1 MNEENFRK
9 RIREVIRK
17 ELDEITT
24 SASVGGYLTPHAFA
38 GKSLISKKKI
48 RAVAEKLGWKLTKRG
63 KEALNRKVDE
73 IVNEGTSKYYLFR
86 NDQEK
91 TAKQKIGLSVREAKK
106 ALGRVDAQLK
116 ILSKYKNEFGYS
128 ASGYWKRTL
137 KDIYRIEERLTKI
150 SHKLRELKT

>member
-1 MNEENFRK
+1 MNEKYLRK
-9 RIREVIRK
+9 FIREVIRN
-17 ELDEITT
+17 ELEELTT
-24 SASVGGYLTPHAFA
+24 TANVAGYLTPHAFA
-38 GKSLISKKKI
+38 GKSLISRKKI

-73 IVNEGTSKYYLFR
+73 IINEGTSKYYLFR

-91 TAKQKIGLSVREAKK
+91 TARQKIGLSIREAKK
-106 ALGRVDAQLK
+106 SLGRIDAQLK

-128 ASGYWKRTL
+128 SSNYWKRTL
-137 KDIYRIEERLTKI
+137 KDIYKIEERLVKI

>member
-1 MNEENFRK
+1 MNEENLRK

-17 ELDEITT
+17 ELGEMTT
-24 SASVGGYLTPHAFA
+24 TGAVAGYSTPHAFA

-73 IVNEGTSKYYLFR
+73 IINEGTSKYYKFR

-91 TAKQKIGLSVREAKK
+91 TARQKIGLSIREAKK
-106 ALGRVDAQLK
+106 ALGLVNAQLK
-116 ILSKYKNEFGYS
+116 ILSRYKNEFGYTAES
-128 ASGYWKRTL
+128 YWKRTL
-137 KDIYRIEERLTKI
+137 KDIYRIEERLVKI
-150 SHKLRELKT
+150 SHKLREIKT

>member
-38 GKSLISKKKI
+38 GKSLINRKKI
-48 RAVAEKLGWKLTKRG
+48 KAVAEKLGWKLTKRG

-73 IVNEGTSKYYLFR
+73 IINEGTSKYYLFR

-91 TAKQKIGLSVREAKK
+91 TARQKIGLSIREAKK
-106 ALGRVDAQLK
+106 LLGRVDAQLK

-128 ASGYWKRTL
+128 SSNYWKRTL
-137 KDIYRIEERLTKI
+137 KDIYKIEERLVKI
-150 SHKLRELKT
+150 SHKLRELKI

>member
-1 MNEENFRK
+1 MNEEYLRK
-9 RIREVIRK
+9 LIREVIRR

-24 SASVGGYLTPHAFA
+24 TANVGGYLTPRAFA
-38 GKSLISKKKI
+38 GKSSVYRKKL
-48 RAVAEKLGWKLTKRG
+48 RAVAEKLGWKLTKGG

-73 IVNEGTSKYYLFR
+73 IINEGTSKYYLFR

>member
-24 SASVGGYLTPHAFA
+24 AANVGGYLTPHAFA

-73 IVNEGTSKYYLFR
+73 IINEGTSKYYLFR

-91 TAKQKIGLSVREAKK
+91 TARQKIGLSIREAKK
-106 ALGRVDAQLK
+106 SLGRIDAQLK

-128 ASGYWKRTL
+128 ANSYWKRTL
-137 KDIYRIEERLTKI
+137 KDIYKIEERLVKI